1 MEDYRLQHTSLSDQI
16 YHILKQDILQHK
28 YVPGTRLVDYQIA
41 QQLGVS
47 RTPVREAIFRLART
61 GLLEN
66 SEKRGFYVLSA
77 THKDVDEWYDIRLI
91 IDEAVVTRL
100 IRPATGELAQ
110 QYAQQLQQL
119 GHTYMQ
125 EYDAHLQEFSAV
137 DEHFH
142 NRMVEMLDNQR
153 IAQFYANTI
162 NQLRVFRCSN
172 DALPTLRDA
181 SHQIHLTLLRRIR
194 EHDLPGALDAVHHH
208 VEFARKEAHAWLDSL
223 SSST

>member
-1 MEDYRLQHTSLSDQI
+1 MEDYRLQHTSLSEQI

-61 GLLEN
+61 GLLETC
-66 SEKRGFYVLSA
+66 EKRGFYVLSA
-77 THKDVDEWYDIRLI
+77 THQDVDEWYEIRAI
-91 IDEAVVTRL
+91 IDEAAITRL
-100 IRPATGELAQ
+100 IRPATKEQAQ
-110 QYAQQLQQL
+110 QYEQALKQL
-119 GHTYMQ
+119 GETYLQ
-125 EYDAHLQEFSAV
+125 EYDANLQEFSMV

-142 NRMVEMLDNQR
+142 NRIVEMLGNQR
-153 IAQFYANTI
+153 IARFYANTI

-172 DALPTLRDA
+172 DASPSLRNA
-181 SHQIHLTLLRRIR
+181 SHQLHLTLLRRIR
-194 EHDLPGALDAVHHH
+194 ERDLPGALDAVQHH

-223 SSST
+223 AVPS